1 MLNFALCDDNSSVL
15 ERLSKMLETIFIN
28 NELEAT
34 ISFKSTSG
42 HELISYLDNN
52 SVNVLL
58 LDIDLKSDISG
69 LELAQKVRDK
79 NKTIYIIFT
88 TGHLEYILNAYK
100 VKTFDYLPKPITLE
114 RLEET
119 ILRLVDDVKLN
130 PKKFIRLNSKNTIIN
145 QDSIYYIQKDGMK
158 LVFHTENR
166 LYEVYSSFNKIQPC
180 LPDNFVRCHKSFSV
194 NIDKILD
201 IKSDN
206 TVLFDDKNC
215 CFIGPKY
222 KNNFMEV
229 FKNGN
234 FTNNLDSINYRE

>member
-1 MLNFALCDDNSSVL
+1 MLSFALCDDNNSVL
-15 ERLSKMLETIFIN
+15 ERLAKMLETIFIN
-28 NELEAT
+28 NELDACVA
-34 ISFKSTSG
+34 FKSTSG
-42 HELISYLDNN
+42 HELLSYFEHNQ
-52 SVNVLL
+52 VNVLL
-58 LDIDLKSDISG
+58 LDVELKSDISG
-69 LELAQKVRDK
+69 LELAEKIRAK
-79 NKTIYIIFT
+79 NKSMYFIFT
-88 TGHLEYILNAYK
+88 TGHLEYILPAFK

-119 ILRLVDDVKLN
+119 ILRLMDDVKQN
-130 PKKFIRLNSKNTIIN
+130 PKKFIRLNNKNTIIN

-180 LPDNFVRCHKSFSV
+180 LPDNFVRCHKSFIV
-194 NIDKILD
+194 NMDKILD

-206 TVLFDDKNC
+206 TVLFDNKNSC
-215 CFIGPKY
+215 CIGPKY

-234 FTNNLDSINYRE
+234 FTNYLDGTNN